1 MMDGREFDLYFHHL
15 RFENECL
22 RRTGTE
28 FQTFFEDILSRAQ
41 PTFVIVKPWGREGD
55 RKCDGLVSATGTLF
69 QVYAPEQL
77 KTPETVAKIKSDFA
91 GALDGWPE
99 MKRWI
104 FVWSAHNQGLPP
116 AIVACLEALRRE
128 QKTVEVIDW
137 GREQLW
143 RVVADEL
150 TQEQRVSLLG
160 AVPRTESAN
169 RTTAAEIQV
178 VLEFVAHKP
187 VGPDPDD
194 SFDLTD
200 LKPKLEKNRLSAEIG
215 RLAGRALPL
224 AREVERY
231 VNGSYESDLNK
242 RVGSRLIARYRELT
256 ELGTRGDAAFIALI
270 DFARGDPGGP
280 EEMFWSAAGIVT
292 YYFEIC
298 DIFER

>member
-1 MMDGREFDLYFHHL
+1 MDGEEFDLYFHHL

-28 FQTFFEDILSRAQ
+28 FQSFFEDILSRSQ
-41 PTFVIVKPWGREGD
+41 PTFTTLKPWGREGD
-55 RKCDGLVSATGTLF
+55 RKCDGLVSATSTLF

-77 KTPETVAKIKSDFA
+77 KGPQTVTKIEADFA
-91 GALDGWPE
+91 GAREAWPE
-99 MKRWI
+99 MKRWV
-104 FVWSAHNQGLPP
+104 FVWSAQNRGLPP
-116 AIVACLEALRRE
+116 AVVACLERLRRE
-128 QKTVEVIDW
+128 QETVEVIDW

-150 TQEQRVSLLG
+150 SREQRASLLG
-160 AVPRTESAN
+160 AAPRMDVAN

-178 VLEFVAHKP
+178 VLEFVAQKP

-215 RLAGRALPL
+215 RVAGRALPL

-231 VNGSYESDLNK
+231 VNGSHEGDLNK
-242 RVGSRLIARYRELT
+242 KVGSRLIARYRELT
-256 ELGTRGDAAFIALI
+256 QLGTVGDGAFIALI

-280 EEMFWSAAGIVT
+280 EEMFWGAAGIVT